1 MVCQA
6 RPSCTDGGISRE
18 RGREARFEKNRYRYL
33 LHHTLS
39 NFPFGGAYRSRRLPT
54 MKEEVHVPDHFTVYT
69 CAAHLVSAMTIVITI
84 KIKNN
89 TNYMHSADVR
99 ITHLES
105 PEIQNLLI
113 GYLLMI
119 ALFLPLPLSLS
130 LFASLSSTNIISIK
144 KTKYSSLSCAKRAPP
159 QVRVSRAA
167 VPEKKKKRKK
177 KKTHPSSLPAHG
189 GTEKRSE
196 RTGNSQIRCCL
207 LFFQCT
213 V

>member
-1 MVCQA
+1 MEES
-6 RPSCTDGGISRE
+6 PGRE
-18 RGREARFEKNRYRYL
+18 RARRDSRRIGYRYL

-119 ALFLPLPLSLS
+119 ALFLPLPFSLS

-144 KTKYSSLSCAKRAPP
+144 KNKILQSILCEARASAGACVSCRCPGK
-159 QVRVSRAA
+159 
-167 VPEKKKKRKK
+167 EKKRKK
-177 KKTHPSSLPAHG
+177 LIHLRFPPMAAPKKD
-189 GTEKRSE
+189 RSGRE
-196 RTGNSQIRCCL
+196 IVKSAAACC
-207 LFFQCT
+207 FSN
-213 V
+213 VPYDD

>member
-1 MVCQA
+1 MVCKA

-18 RGREARFEKNRYRYL
+18 RAREARFEKNRYRYL

-105 PEIQNLLI
+105 PEIQYLLI

-119 ALFLPLPLSLS
+119 ALSLPLSLCKP
-130 LFASLSSTNIISIK
+130 IIHKYNFDKK

-167 VPEKKKKRKK
+167 VPEKKKKE

-207 LFFQCT
+207 LFFQ

>member
-1 MVCQA
+1 MEES
-6 RPSCTDGGISRE
+6 PGRE
-18 RGREARFEKNRYRYL
+18 RARRDSRRIGTGTYL

-84 KIKNN
+84 TIKNN

-105 PEIQNLLI
+105 PEIQYLLI

-144 KTKYSSLSCAKRAPP
+144 KKQNTPVYPVRSARLRRCVCLVPLSRKR
-159 QVRVSRAA
+159 
-167 VPEKKKKRKK
+167 KKK

>member
-105 PEIQNLLI
+105 PEIQYLLI

-119 ALFLPLPLSLS
+119 ALSLPLSLCKP
-130 LFASLSSTNIISIK
+130 IIH
-144 KTKYSSLSCAKRAPP
+144 KYNFD
-159 QVRVSRAA
+159 
-167 VPEKKKKRKK
+167 KKKQNTPVYPVRSARLRRCVCLVPLSRKRKKKK

>member
-1 MVCQA
+1 MVCKA

-105 PEIQNLLI
+105 PEIQYLLI

-144 KTKYSSLSCAKRAPP
+144 KKQNTPVYPVRSARLRRCVCLVPLSR
-159 QVRVSRAA
+159 
-167 VPEKKKKRKK
+167 KRKK
-177 KKTHPSSLPAHG
+177 KKKKNSSIFASRPWRHRKKIGADG
-189 GTEKRSE
+189 K
-196 RTGNSQIRCCL
+196 
-207 LFFQCT
+207 
-213 V
+213 

>member
-1 MVCQA
+1 MVCKA

-39 NFPFGGAYRSRRLPT
+39 LGNFPFGGAYRSRRLPT

-105 PEIQNLLI
+105 PEIQYLLI

-119 ALFLPLPLSLS
+119 ALSLPLSLCKPIIHKYNFDQKNKILQS
-130 LFASLSSTNIISIK
+130 ILCEARASAGACV
-144 KTKYSSLSCAKRAPP
+144 SCRCPGK
-159 QVRVSRAA
+159 
-167 VPEKKKKRKK
+167 EKKRKK
-177 KKTHPSSLPAHG
+177 KNSSIFASRPWRHRKKIGADG
-189 GTEKRSE
+189 K
-196 RTGNSQIRCCL
+196 
-207 LFFQCT
+207 
-213 V
+213 

>member
-1 MVCQA
+1 
-6 RPSCTDGGISRE
+6 
-18 RGREARFEKNRYRYL
+18 
-33 LHHTLS
+33 
-39 NFPFGGAYRSRRLPT
+39 
-54 MKEEVHVPDHFTVYT
+54 
-69 CAAHLVSAMTIVITI
+69 
-84 KIKNN
+84 
-89 TNYMHSADVR
+89 MHSADVR

-105 PEIQNLLI
+105 PEIQYLLI

-159 QVRVSRAA
+159 QVRVSCAA
-167 VPEKKKKRKK
+167 VPEKKKKKK
-177 KKTHPSSLPAHG
+177 KKPHPSSLPPPHG